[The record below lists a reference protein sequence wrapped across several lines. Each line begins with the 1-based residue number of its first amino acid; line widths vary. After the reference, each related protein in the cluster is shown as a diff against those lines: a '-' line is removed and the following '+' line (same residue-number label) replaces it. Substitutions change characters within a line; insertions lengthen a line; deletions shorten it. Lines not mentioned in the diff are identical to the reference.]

1 MSFPGGRLAV
11 ALRPL
16 SLSELLDRTFSL
28 YRQNFVLFAGIAALP
43 NLLLFAMN
51 LTNLLL
57 THGNPPSLATFVML
71 LPTAAVTLGVLTLA
85 QAATVFA
92 VSHLYLDRPITIGSA
107 YSQITPHLLGLCGLI
122 IVVGLLTFVG
132 FICLIVPGIWLMLRW
147 SLAVPVAVLE
157 KTGLGAM
164 TRSADL
170 TRGDRGRIFM
180 IYLLYI
186 IVAAVFSALW
196 NVPLAMAIALG
207 HGNAIA
213 PPLWTQVLVQ
223 VGAFFTQC
231 VVAPLMTVA
240 LSLVYYDERV
250 RKEGFD
256 LEHMMATL
264 DSPATAGA

>member
-1 MSFPGGRLAV
+1 LAV
-11 ALRPL
+11 ILRPL

-43 NLLLFAMN
+43 NLMLFAMN
-51 LTNLLL
+51 LTNLLM
-57 THGNPPSLATFVML
+57 THGSPPSFTAVLML
-71 LPTAAVTLGVLTLA
+71 IPTAIVTLVVLTLA

-92 VSHLYLDRPITIGSA
+92 VSHLYLDRPVTIGSA

-122 IVVGLLTFVG
+122 IIIGLLTSLG
-132 FICLIVPGIWLMLRW
+132 FIFLIVPGIWLLLRW

-157 KTGLGAM
+157 RTGLGAM
-164 TRSADL
+164 SRSAEL

-180 IYLLYI
+180 VYLLYI
-186 IVAAVFSALW
+186 IVAMVVSALW
-196 NVPLAMAIALG
+196 DIPMALAIALG
-207 HGNAIA
+207 RGTVVA
-213 PPLWTQVLVQ
+213 PPLWTQVLAQ
-223 VGAFFTQC
+223 IGAFFTQC
-231 VVAPLMTVA
+231 AVAPLMTVA

-264 DSPATAGA
+264 DLPAPAGA

>member
-1 MSFPGGRLAV
+1 MAV
-11 ALRPL
+11 VLRPL
-16 SLSELLDRTFSL
+16 SLSELLDHTFSL

-43 NLLLFAMN
+43 NLLLFGVN
-51 LTNLLL
+51 LTNLLM
-57 THGNPPSLATFVML
+57 TRGSPPSFSAVLML
-71 LPTAAVTLGVLTLA
+71 IPILIVSVAVLTLA

-92 VSHLYLDRPITIGSA
+92 VSHLYLDRPVTIGSA
-107 YSQITPHLLGLCGLI
+107 YSQITPHLVGLSGLI
-122 IVVGLLTFVG
+122 IVIGLLTSIG
-132 FICLIVPGIWLMLRW
+132 FICLIVPGIWLLLRW

-157 KTGLGAM
+157 NTGLGAM
-164 TRSADL
+164 RRSVLL

-186 IVAAVFSALW
+186 IVATVFSALW
-196 NVPLAMAIALG
+196 DVPMGMAIALG
-207 HGNAIA
+207 HGTVVA
-213 PPLWTQVLVQ
+213 PPLWTQVLAQ

-256 LEHMMATL
+256 LDHMMATL
-264 DSPATAGA
+264 DASAAAGA